1 MTEVILHVYDLTMS
15 GKGNDTVNYMVV
27 QMNKLLKDGIN
38 LGGVF
43 HVAVQ
48 IYGEVEWAYGHRDK
62 GSGIFSCPATKNP
75 NYTYRE
81 SIPAGRTHCSS
92 SKVNLILKELRDEW
106 PGDEYSLVSRNS
118 KHFCQELLE
127 KLGVPKLPAWANRLA
142 NVGDTAKDVGNKLM
156 QAPKDA
162 FKFLKTAT
170 GVGAADS
177 NSQPK
182 SSSSSFFKPNKS
194 KSKSQIE
201 NLPLIGIGVKSITKT
216 FRVNAPVI
224 ALDDKPANVEPE
236 TEKGAQDSDE
246 PKYLEEDGEEE
257 EKTKRL
263 PAAPACLLIEDGS
276 ESQTGDCKGGKKQ
289 HATEPIV
296 EEPISDEEEYSDSE
310 DEAPVMKNTQQKL
323 KAMKP
328 ISAA

>member
-201 NLPLIGIGVKSITKT
+201 NLPLIGFGVKSITKT

-224 ALDDKPANVEPE
+224 ALDDKPAN
-236 TEKGAQDSDE
+236 
-246 PKYLEEDGEEE
+246 
-257 EKTKRL
+257 RL